1 MWLAAWSRAQRSERE
16 LCQLLKASGQW
27 LTAVKQSCFKADWA
41 VTWTMFTP
49 VPSKKGSMTV
59 CWALVIPLANE
70 SRAER
75 HAMGPL
81 GSLQPG
87 VSGVCYRAWLVSTRG
102 TKASPNPVPFPLPSH
117 QLPSGCLFSVTQLGW
132 ILLKIWRL
140 VRTQRC
146 LERLPLI
153 INTTAGNDVVEKK
166 KKSPWSTTHS
176 LWCFCSEFT
185 AQRKRYEVFFFQ
197 LWKKSSLTFSNHN
210 HMTFNSM
217 L

>member
-166 KKSPWSTTHS
+166 KITLIHYTFS
-176 LWCFCSEFT
+176 LMFL
-185 AQRKRYEVFFFQ
+185 QRVHCPEKKVRGFFF
-197 LWKKSSLTFSNHN
+197 
-210 HMTFNSM
+210 
-217 L
+217 